1 MSNTKNT
8 LVLGASPNPSRYSYL
23 AIERLKEHG
32 HEVIAVGKRDGIVSG
47 VTIEKELGVRDNIDT
62 VTMYLGAPRQEE
74 YLQEILALNPKRII
88 FNPGAENS
96 ELVLQAEAKGI
107 ETLEACTLTMLAV
120 GNY

>member
-47 VTIEKELGVRDNIDT
+47 VTIEKELGIRYTINIHNIYT
-62 VTMYLGAPRQEE
+62 LKMNTL
-74 YLQEILALNPKRII
+74 LT
-88 FNPGAENS
+88 
-96 ELVLQAEAKGI
+96 GI
-107 ETLEACTLTMLAV
+107 HSAFLHPA
-120 GNY
+120 

>member
-47 VTIEKELGVRDNIDT
+47 VTIEKELGIRDNIDT